1 MKEVGKDEKYLSSL
15 YLHQCG
21 GSCNT
26 ANGRWRA
33 VHNINSVN
41 FVIFNTG
48 FYAIKEILR
57 GGGEGFGDFLDGEK
71 SSETIHVL
79 QKQYWFHSGV
89 A

>member
-1 MKEVGKDEKYLSSL
+1 MCLKEAGKDEKCLSSL
-15 YLHQCG
+15 YLRQCG

-57 GGGEGFGDFLDGEK
+57 GGGGRFWGFLGWGK
-71 SSETIHVL
+71 I
-79 QKQYWFHSGV
+79 Q
-89 A
+89 